1 MTLLG
6 PPVDDALEL
15 TRRAIVLLDGA
26 AYTMSADFLQHAI
39 NLLEKE
45 HWAAAG
51 IQSTHRVVQ

>member
-26 AYTMSADFLQHAI
+26 AYTMSADFLHAI

-51 IQSTHRVVQ
+51 IQSAHRMVQ